1 MKYGIHYAYWQ
12 HEWKA
17 DLAAACRRASAL
29 GFDLLEIS
37 GGSLLDSGEE
47 ELRELRRTADGLGM
61 GVNACHGMSKD
72 CDTGSADPAVRAR
85 GIDSHRQQPPG
96 RHTLLLLARPGL
108 HQRRRGTGQDA
119 RIQP

>member
-47 ELRELRRTADGLGM
+47 ELRELRRTADGLGL
-61 GVNACHGMSKD
+61 GGEE
-72 CDTGSADPAVRAR
+72 PQPIAVA
-85 GIDSHRQQPPG
+85 G
-96 RHTLLLLARPGL
+96 
-108 HQRRRGTGQDA
+108 
-119 RIQP
+119 

>member
-61 GVNACHGMSKD
+61 GVNACTA
-72 CDTGSADPAVRAR
+72 CQRTATQA
-85 GIDSHRQQPPG
+85 PPTPPCG
-96 RHTLLLLARPGL
+96 PG
-108 HQRRRGTGQDA
+108 A
-119 RIQP
+119 